1 MIKDEFK
8 SSPGSFAVSA
18 NRDQL
23 EKTNPKIAIN
33 GTLVPVLENY
43 DWWENIK
50 ANPDETHLRTNIRK
64 NRVVAFLDSHE
75 EAIELYNL
83 LRKNGMVVMRN
94 WLD

>member
-8 SSPGSFAVSA
+8 SNPGSFVVSA
-18 NRDQL
+18 KRDQL

-33 GTLVPVLENY
+33 GTLVPVLERY
-43 DWWENIK
+43 DWWESMK
-50 ANPDETHLRTNIRK
+50 AIPNETQLRTNIRK

-83 LRKNGMVVMRN
+83 LRKNGMVAVRN
-94 WLD
+94 WID